1 MARNIVELN
10 TISLL
15 EENLRLSQFTNMTF
29 NERKEF
35 FKIINESRL
44 EIYLYNFLKNNDLDC
59 TKIHEFN
66 SIKKNSELYSA
77 QSISIV
83 VSTIQ
88 LNKIL
93 NDAKIEFIF
102 LKGAH
107 LLTRYYKNL
116 SLRPTR
122 DIDILVKPGDI
133 EKVINSLI
141 ESGYKFEESFNKQYF
156 KSNSQ
161 YGYDIP
167 AISDPDGIRI
177 EVHHR
182 IESKVQD
189 QKCIFSTEFFKNKK
203 KYKLSS
209 LDTYF
214 LCDEDLIMH
223 LIYHAT
229 KKQGPDVGLI
239 FILDLKTVFSNNDFD
254 LKKLINKAKQYNI
267 YLEFAYVI
275 KIIDIFFDL
284 EIIRE
289 LDQMIDIKF
298 NQKTLNSL
306 KSLFINNRLNG
317 QEFIMVQAINNFNIY
332 NFLNFYSISSISKK
346 RNLSKNYFLIT
357 FFLMKRFF
365 SHVMI
370 FLFIFTKSIFY
381 KKYYNDLLKNI
392 NVIKDFQS
400 GKRD

>member
-1 MARNIVELN
+1 MARNIVEIN

-15 EENLRLSQFTNMTF
+15 EENLRLSQFTKMTF

-44 EIYLYNFLKNNDLDC
+44 EIYLYNFFKKNYLDSS
-59 TKIHEFN
+59 KINEF
-66 SIKKNSELYSA
+66 SSVKKNSELNSA

-107 LLTRYYKNL
+107 LLTRYYKDL

-122 DIDILVKPGDI
+122 DIDILVKPSDI
-133 EKVINSLI
+133 EKVVNILI

-156 KSNSQ
+156 KLNSQ

-167 AISDPDGIRI
+167 AISDPDGVRI

-182 IESKVQD
+182 IESKVQN
-189 QKCIFSTEFFKNKK
+189 QKCKFFLEFFQNKK
-203 KYKLSS
+203 NYKLSS
-209 LDTYF
+209 LDAYF

-239 FILDLKTVFSNNDFD
+239 FILDLKKIFSNTNLD
-254 LKKLINKAKQYNI
+254 LNKLINKSKQYNI
-267 YLEFAYVI
+267 YIEFAYVI
-275 KIIDIFFDL
+275 KIIDIFYDL
-284 EIIRE
+284 EIIKD
-289 LDQMIDIKF
+289 LNQMIDIKI

-306 KSLFINNRLNG
+306 KSLLINNKLNG
-317 QEFIMVQAINNFNIY
+317 KEFKLIRAINNFNIH

-346 RNLSKNYFLIT
+346 RDLSKNYFLIL
-357 FFLMKRFF
+357 FFLIKRFF
-365 SHVMI
+365 SHLII
-370 FLFIFTKSIFY
+370 FLFIIAKSIFY
-381 KKYYNDLLKNI
+381 KKYFNDLLKNI
-392 NVIKDFQS
+392 MVIKDF
-400 GKRD
+400 KLDNRD

>member
-1 MARNIVELN
+1 MARNIVESN
-10 TISLL
+10 TLSLL
-15 EENLRLSQFTNMTF
+15 EENLKLSQFMSMAD

-35 FKIINESRL
+35 FKIINDSRL
-44 EIYLYNFLKNNDLDC
+44 EIYLYNFLKKNDFDSS
-59 TKIHEFN
+59 KINEFS
-66 SIKKNSELYSA
+66 SIKKSSELYSV
-77 QSISIV
+77 QSITIVFSI
-83 VSTIQ
+83 IK
-88 LNKIL
+88 LNQIL

-107 LLTRYYKNL
+107 LLTQYYKDS

-122 DIDILVKPGDI
+122 DVDILVKPSEI
-133 EKVINSLI
+133 EKLINILI
-141 ESGYKFEESFNKQYF
+141 DSGYKFEESFNKQYF

-167 AISDPDGIRI
+167 AISDPNGIRI

-182 IESKVQD
+182 IESKAQN
-189 QKCIFSTEFFKNKK
+189 QKCRFSSEFFKNKK
-203 KYKLSS
+203 NYKLSS
-209 LDTYF
+209 IDAYF

-239 FILDLKTVFSNNDFD
+239 FILDLKKIFLNTD
-254 LKKLINKAKQYNI
+254 LDLNKLINKSKQYNI
-267 YLEFAYVI
+267 YIEFAYVI
-275 KIIDIFFDL
+275 KIIDIFYDL
-284 EIIRE
+284 EITRE
-289 LDQMIDIKF
+289 LNQMIDIKF

-306 KSLFINNRLNG
+306 KSLLVNNKLNG
-317 QEFIMVQAINNFNIY
+317 QEFIMVKAINNFNIY

-357 FFLMKRFF
+357 FFLMKRFI
-365 SHVMI
+365 SHLMI
-370 FLFIFTKSIFY
+370 FLSIIAKSLFY
-381 KKYYNDLLKNI
+381 KKYYSDLLKNI

-400 GKRD
+400 GKTD

>member
-1 MARNIVELN
+1 MASNIVELN

-15 EENLRLSQFTNMTF
+15 EENLSLSQFINMTF

-35 FKIINESRL
+35 IKIISESRL
-44 EIYLYNFLKNNDLDC
+44 EIYLYNFLKNNDLGY
-59 TKIHEFN
+59 TKINEFS
-66 SIKKNSELYSA
+66 SIKKNSELYTA
-77 QSISIV
+77 QTISIV
-83 VSTIQ
+83 VSTIR

-107 LLTRYYKNL
+107 LLTRYYRDL

-122 DIDILVKPGDI
+122 DIDILVKPNDI
-133 EKVINSLI
+133 EKLISILI

-167 AISDPDGIRI
+167 PISDPDGSRI

-182 IESKVQD
+182 IESKVQN
-189 QKCIFSTEFFKNKK
+189 QKCKFSLEFFKNKK
-203 KYKLSS
+203 NYKLSS

-239 FILDLKTVFSNNDFD
+239 FILDLKKIFSNTNLD
-254 LKKLINKAKQYNI
+254 LNKLINKSKQYNI
-267 YLEFAYVI
+267 YIEFAYVI
-275 KIIDIFFDL
+275 KIIDIFYDL

-289 LDQMIDIKF
+289 LNQMIDIKI

-306 KSLFINNRLNG
+306 KSLLINNKLNG
-317 QEFIMVQAINNFNIY
+317 QEFIMVKAINNFSIF
-332 NFLNFYSISSISKK
+332 NFLSFYSISSISKK
-346 RNLSKNYFLIT
+346 RDLSKNYFLIA
-357 FFLMKRFF
+357 FFLVKRFF
-365 SHVMI
+365 IHVMI
-370 FLFIFTKSIFY
+370 FLVIFTKSIFY
-381 KKYYNDLLKNI
+381 RQYYSDLLKNI
-392 NVIKDFQS
+392 KIINDFRS
-400 GKRD
+400 DDRD

>member
-15 EENLRLSQFTNMTF
+15 EENLRLSQFTNMTS
-29 NERKEF
+29 NEKKEF
-35 FKIINESRL
+35 FKIINDSRL
-44 EIYLYNFLKNNDLDC
+44 EIYLYNFFKKNYLDC
-59 TKIHEFN
+59 LKINEFS

-107 LLTRYYKNL
+107 LLTRYYKDL

-122 DIDILVKPGDI
+122 DIDILVKPSDI
-133 EKVINSLI
+133 EKVINTLI

-156 KSNSQ
+156 KSNSH

-167 AISDPDGIRI
+167 GILDPGGIRI

-182 IESKVQD
+182 IESEAQNK
-189 QKCIFSTEFFKNKK
+189 KCKFSTEFYKNKK

-209 LDTYF
+209 LDAYF
-214 LCDEDLIMH
+214 LCDEDLVMH

-239 FILDLKTVFSNNDFD
+239 FILDLKKIFSNTNLD
-254 LKKLINKAKQYNI
+254 LKKLINKSKQYNI

-275 KIIDIFFDL
+275 KIIGIFYEL
-284 EIIRE
+284 ERIKE
-289 LDQMIDIKF
+289 LDQMIDIEI
-298 NQKTLNSL
+298 NQRTLNSL
-306 KSLFINNRLNG
+306 KSLLINNKLNG
-317 QEFIMVQAINNFNIY
+317 HEFTMVRAINNLNIY
-332 NFLNFYSISSISKK
+332 NFLNFYSISSISEQ
-346 RNLSKNYFLIT
+346 RDFSKNYFLIT

-365 SHVMI
+365 SHVLI
-370 FLFIFTKSIFY
+370 FLFIIIKSVFY
-381 KKYYNDLLKNI
+381 KKYYSDLLKNI
-392 NVIKDFQS
+392 NIIKGFWSD
-400 GKRD
+400 KKD